1 MARLSEE
8 LQRIDELKARLDA
21 GRPFPPAAVA
31 RLREHF
37 LVAWTHH
44 STAIEGNTLT
54 LQETRAVLLDGV
66 TIGGKTLR
74 EHLEVVNHRDAVEW
88 LEAVVAGPREEVG
101 ERHVLELHRLVLK
114 GIWPEEAGRY
124 RRTAV
129 RIAGSRHVPPAAH
142 RVPDLMREF
151 GAWLESVTAPDVAGG
166 AEAER
171 PPAVATG
178 SSREVAAAAHPVL
191 VAAEAHLRLV
201 AIHPFVDG
209 NGRTARLLMNLILMR
224 EGYPPAV
231 IELGERPR
239 YYDALEL
246 ATVEGKPESFH
257 ILVAE
262 AARRSLAL
270 ALEALIPSNP

>member
-1 MARLSEE
+1 MATISEE
-8 LQRIDELKARLDA
+8 LQRIAELKARLDA

-31 RLREHF
+31 RLREHL

-44 STAIEGNTLT
+44 STAIEGNTLS

-66 TIGGKTLR
+66 TVGGKTLR

-88 LEAVVAGPREEVG
+88 LEALVAEPREPVG

-151 GAWLESVTAPDVAGG
+151 GLWLEAVTAGAG
-166 AEAER
+166 
-171 PPAVATG
+171 
-178 SSREVAAAAHPVL
+178 SAAHPAHTAPEAPSVPATAGAHTIL

-201 AIHPFVDG
+201 AVHPFVDG
-209 NGRTARLLMNLILMR
+209 NGRTARLLLNLILMR

-231 IELGERPR
+231 IEVGERPR
-239 YYDALEL
+239 YYDTLEQ
-246 ATVEGKPESFH
+246 ATVEGKAEPFH
-257 ILVAE
+257 LLVAE

-270 ALEALIPSNP
+270 ALEALVPSQP

>member
-1 MARLSEE
+1 MSTLREE
-8 LQRIDELKARLDA
+8 LALINELKARLDA

-44 STAIEGNTLT
+44 STAIEGNTLS

-66 TIGGKTLR
+66 TVGGKTLR

-88 LEAVVAGPREEVG
+88 LEALVAGPREPVG

-142 RVPDLMREF
+142 RVPDLMRKF
-151 GAWLESVTAPDVAGG
+151 GAWLEAVTAPDVADQ
-166 AEAER
+166 AEAR
-171 PPAVATG
+171 RGVTLAT
-178 SSREVAAAAHPVL
+178 SSSAEIEGAAHPVL

-201 AIHPFVDG
+201 TIHPFVDG

-231 IELGERPR
+231 IEVGERPR

-246 ATVEGKPESFH
+246 AAVEGKPEPFH
-257 ILVAE
+257 TLVAE

-270 ALEALIPSNP
+270 ALEVLIPSDP

>member
-1 MARLSEE
+1 MATIGEE
-8 LQRIDELKARLDA
+8 LQRIAELKARLDA
-21 GRPFPPAAVA
+21 GRPFSPAAVA
-31 RLREHF
+31 RLREHL

-44 STAIEGNTLT
+44 STAIEGNTLS

-66 TIGGKTLR
+66 TVGGKTLR

-88 LEAVVAGPREEVG
+88 LEALVAGPREPVG

-151 GAWLESVTAPDVAGG
+151 GLWLEAVTAGAG
-166 AEAER
+166 
-171 PPAVATG
+171 
-178 SSREVAAAAHPVL
+178 SAAHPAHTSPEAPSVPATAGAPAVL

-201 AIHPFVDG
+201 AVHPFADG
-209 NGRTARLLMNLILMR
+209 NGRTARLLLNLILMR

-231 IELGERPR
+231 IEVGERPR
-239 YYDALEL
+239 YYDTLEQ
-246 ATVEGKPESFH
+246 ATVEGKAEPFH
-257 ILVAE
+257 LLVAE

-270 ALEALIPSNP
+270 ALEALVPSQP